1 MEYVIKNYN
10 IIKLI
15 KINDLM
21 VDLTVQSNLTL
32 MLMLMLMLILM
43 LMSLEYIFNTS

>member
-15 KINDLM
+15 KLNDLM
-21 VDLTVQSNLTL
+21 VDLTVQSNIT
-32 MLMLMLMLILM
+32 LMLMLMLILM
-43 LMSLEYIFNTS
+43 LMLLEYIFNTS